1 MKKEYLINIIIIIF
15 PIMFYY
21 MIEAFIVGIF
31 INIIWKFILSNL
43 FGVLTY
49 IQIVGIYWILKIIL
63 FDIIKLVTSLGTSE
77 DIIIENSNQ
86 KTDNNE
92 IQKKNTQIST

>member
-1 MKKEYLINIIIIIF
+1 
-15 PIMFYY
+15 

-92 IQKKNTQIST
+92 I